1 MFLNESHERPSTRSP
16 SLLDASRSLLVVI
29 DAQEKFRGAV
39 ENMDAVGARIALL
52 AKAAARLGVPAL
64 VTEQYP
70 KALGKTLE
78 DITASLP
85 ENTPVFEKMCF
96 SCSDAPE
103 WAAALQQTTRT
114 AKRDQL
120 VLCGVET
127 HVCVLQTA
135 LDLAQNTD
143 SAVYVVEDAVSSRRN
158 TDKQA
163 ALRRMESHGIQIVT
177 TEMVVFEWLRK
188 AGTAEFKELQAY
200 IK

>member
-1 MFLNESHERPSTRSP
+1 MFLNDSHERLHSRSP
-16 SLLDASRSLLVVI
+16 SLLDASRSLLLVI

-39 ENMDAVGARIALL
+39 ENMDVVGARIALL

-78 DITASLP
+78 DITSSLP
-85 ENTPVFEKMCF
+85 ENTRVFEKMCF

-103 WAAALQQTTRT
+103 WAAALREIMKT

-120 VLCGVET
+120 VLCGVEA

-135 LDLAQNTD
+135 LDLAQNAD
-143 SAVYVVEDAVSSRRN
+143 SAVYIVEDAVSSRRAS
-158 TDKQA
+158 DKQA

-177 TEMVVFEWLRK
+177 AEMVVFEWLRK
-188 AGTAEFKELQAY
+188 AGTAEFKELQGL